1 MGILAVIGF
10 LSTLK
15 FMLDQGYDTSVIV
28 DRSLDL
34 LTITVPPA
42 LPAAMT
48 IGTVFAINR
57 LKGRR
62 IYCISPPRINV
73 SGRVNLMVFDK
84 TGTLTE
90 DGLQVYGFRGINK
103 AIIKEE
109 EKRVFSDFKHEC
121 TSYQPNRQWWLDK
134 LDREEMADD
143 PQSFFLEALATC
155 HSITYVNNELIGDPL
170 DVKMF
175 QATNWILEEQV
186 EEGAADELILAYV
199 RPPTSKAEYKNQR
212 ADSLLSMS
220 DASSN
225 NGDEGANSKQYQ
237 IALVR
242 RFDFSSKLQRM
253 SVIVKNF
260 MDSSFRSY
268 VKGSPEKIRELCR
281 PETLPSNFDEVLGIY
296 TECGYRV
303 LALATKPLQMNFLK
317 AQKCQRDDVE
327 LDIEF
332 LGLLVMQNKLK
343 PVTVNIIQTLNEA
356 KIRTIMATG
365 DNVLTA
371 ISVGRECNIVDA
383 QTEVFLGDVKKD
395 EATGKEVV
403 YWKSTKSSQH
413 VLQPNTLVP
422 NQEFFEDELKR
433 PGAVRNSF
441 SQSMASREEDEKSVN
456 DLVSLDDYPWQHPP
470 EEYAVAL
477 TGKAFHCLL
486 GDPEQAVVLK

>member
-10 LSTLK
+10 FSTLK
-15 FMLDQGYDTSVIV
+15 FMLDQGYETSVIV

-109 EKRVFSDFKHEC
+109 EKRVFSDFAHDC
-121 TSYQPNRQWWLDK
+121 TKYQPNRQWWLDK
-134 LDREEMADD
+134 LDREEMAED

-175 QATNWILEEQV
+175 QATNWILEEQM

-199 RPPTSKAEYKNQR
+199 RPPTSKAEFKNQR

-225 NGDEGANSKQYQ
+225 NGDYSSKQY
-237 IALVR
+237 
-242 RFDFSSKLQRM
+242 
-253 SVIVKNF
+253 
-260 MDSSFRSY
+260 
-268 VKGSPEKIRELCR
+268 
-281 PETLPSNFDEVLGIY
+281 
-296 TECGYRV
+296 
-303 LALATKPLQMNFLK
+303 
-317 AQKCQRDDVE
+317 
-327 LDIEF
+327 
-332 LGLLVMQNKLK
+332 
-343 PVTVNIIQTLNEA
+343 
-356 KIRTIMATG
+356 
-365 DNVLTA
+365 
-371 ISVGRECNIVDA
+371 
-383 QTEVFLGDVKKD
+383 
-395 EATGKEVV
+395 
-403 YWKSTKSSQH
+403 
-413 VLQPNTLVP
+413 
-422 NQEFFEDELKR
+422 
-433 PGAVRNSF
+433 
-441 SQSMASREEDEKSVN
+441 
-456 DLVSLDDYPWQHPP
+456 
-470 EEYAVAL
+470 
-477 TGKAFHCLL
+477 
-486 GDPEQAVVLK
+486 